1 MCVELEIEDEG
12 NQLGEE
18 ALKKQDL
25 NAAMQ
30 SKGGTPR
37 VAMREVCGTVV
48 KRVVK
53 TKNGW
58 EITESKNHGAYM
70 EKV

>member
-30 SKGGTPR
+30 SKGGTP
-37 VAMREVCGTVV
+37 EVWYEGDIQ
-48 KRVVK
+48 
-53 TKNGW
+53 NG
-58 EITESKNHGAYM
+58 G
-70 EKV
+70 EKSD